1 LDGALEALAA
11 LEGEGFGGGDP
22 DRLAGAGVHAG
33 ARLAVADPEG
43 AETGDGHAAAL
54 GELDLDAVEDAVH
67 GAGASESCR
76 TPGRAGSV
84 PRSPSTTR
92 VSPRLRLDGAA
103 GRVASHRWIEAG
115 HPIIYPPT
123 TPSLA
128 ALETLANL
136 AHPTRFGERT
146 IIETDL
152 ANDTQTVNI
161 ETTLHLR
168 EDAPANDPKT
178 NTR

>member
-1 LDGALEALAA
+1 
-11 LEGEGFGGGDP
+11 
-22 DRLAGAGVHAG
+22 
-33 ARLAVADPEG
+33 
-43 AETGDGHAAAL
+43 
-54 GELDLDAVEDAVH
+54 
-67 GAGASESCR
+67 
-76 TPGRAGSV
+76 
-84 PRSPSTTR
+84 
-92 VSPRLRLDGAA
+92 
-103 GRVASHRWIEAG
+103 VASHRWIEAG
-115 HPIIYPPT
+115 HPIIYTST